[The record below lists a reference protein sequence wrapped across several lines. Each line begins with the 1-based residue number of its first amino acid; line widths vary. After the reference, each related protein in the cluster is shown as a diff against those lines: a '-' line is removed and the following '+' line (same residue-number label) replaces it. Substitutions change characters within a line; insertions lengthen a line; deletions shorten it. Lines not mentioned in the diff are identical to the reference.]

1 MDYDL
6 ESKED
11 LLKIVQNLKE
21 ILVMLSI
28 NRLRDELPLPL
39 SYDLKNTGG
48 KIIEKPT
55 SQFCKLKAVAYNQE
69 RIIIQN

>member
-11 LLKIVQNLKE
+11 LLKIMQNLKE

-28 NRLRDELPLPL
+28 NRLQDELLLPL
-39 SYDLKNTGG
+39 SYDLKKTGRAI
-48 KIIEKPT
+48 KEPT
-55 SQFCKLKAVAYNQE
+55 SQFRKLKAVAYNQE
-69 RIIIQN
+69 KIIIQN

>member
-48 KIIEKPT
+48 VIGEPT

>member
-11 LLKIVQNLKE
+11 LLKIMQNLKE

-28 NRLRDELPLPL
+28 NRLQDELPLPL
-39 SYDLKNTGG
+39 SYDLKKTGHA
-48 KIIEKPT
+48 IEEPT
-55 SQFCKLKAVAYNQE
+55 SQFLKLKAVAYNQE
-69 RIIIQN
+69 KIIIQN